1 MKTLQKFGAFSA
13 LYMAV
18 AYLIGMVIFLA
29 VLDYPSITDP
39 AQKVT
44 LLVEKQMIIFSTNL
58 LMYVFFG
65 IFLIVLVLALHDRL
79 KHTAPAMMQVATAIG
94 LIRSGSLVA
103 SGMISN
109 AGIHPVIALY
119 ANDPVQAAITWQGI
133 EAVTGGLGNGNG
145 EILGGQWTLLVSLA
159 ALRVGG
165 LNKGL
170 NILGLFTG
178 TVGIFSLLPGLADL
192 TGAFGLSQMVW
203 FVWLGIVLLRGN
215 PGPAEQRSSS
225 LFTNNTLNNA

>member
-1 MKTLQKFGAFSA
+1 MKTLKKFGAFCA
-13 LYMAV
+13 LYLAV

-44 LLVEKQMIIFSTNL
+44 LLVEQQMVIFSTNL

-65 IFLIVLVLALHDRL
+65 VFLIVLALALHDRL
-79 KHTAPAMMQVATAIG
+79 KHVAPAMMQVATAIG
-94 LIRSGSLVA
+94 LIWAGSLIA
-103 SGMISN
+103 SGMVSN
-109 AGIHPVIALY
+109 AGIRPVIALY
-119 ANDPVQAAITWQGI
+119 ASDPTQAAITWQGI

-145 EILGGQWTLLVSLA
+145 EILGGLWTLLVSLA
-159 ALRVGG
+159 ALRAGG
-165 LNKGL
+165 LGKVL
-170 NILGLFTG
+170 NILGLVTG
-178 TVGIFSLLPGLADL
+178 TVGILSIIPGLTDL

-215 PGPAEQRSSS
+215 LISAEQP
-225 LFTNNTLNNA
+225 LFPNPHNNTLNNA